1 MKEYDI
7 KITEVLEKTVQVQAD
22 SREEAEAIASENWN
36 NSLYEMDSAEDY
48 ADVSFHAGEER
59 DISPPEIM
67 DVLLVSP
74 GEYPR
79 EVQVGTEL
87 EDLQEAVGG
96 MIECVYPFDEQVG
109 LIVNEE
115 GKFNGSLLNR
125 ALYSEDGKM
134 VDVIAGDFLVV
145 GLTEDNFGSLTPEQM
160 LRYEQKF
167 HQPETFIRMGRSI
180 MALPIPEDQ
189 VKRTMA
195 KKASRDSPGRKP
207 RMSFAGRSGKQ
218 DSKSCG
224 HDNKADRPECACRLH
239 EISPAPGAGEGEKSG
254 GESSESQGEC
264 HPARQTD
271 RKGTDRAE
279 PGRI

>member
-134 VDVIAGDFLVV
+134 VDLIAGDFLVV
-145 GLTEDNFGSLTPEQM
+145 GLTEDNFGSLM
-160 LRYEQKF
+160 SRN
-167 HQPETFIRMGRSI
+167 SI
-180 MALPIPEDQ
+180 SRKLLSGWAE
-189 VKRTMA
+189 
-195 KKASRDSPGRKP
+195 ASWRFPFRKT
-207 RMSFAGRSGKQ
+207 R
-218 DSKSCG
+218 
-224 HDNKADRPECACRLH
+224 
-239 EISPAPGAGEGEKSG
+239 
-254 GESSESQGEC
+254 
-264 HPARQTD
+264 
-271 RKGTDRAE
+271 
-279 PGRI
+279 

>member
-1 MKEYDI
+1 MKEP
-7 KITEVLEKTVQVQAD
+7 KI
-22 SREEAEAIASENWN
+22 R
-36 NSLYEMDSAEDY
+36 
-48 ADVSFHAGEER
+48 
-59 DISPPEIM
+59 
-67 DVLLVSP
+67 VLLVEPEHEPVRAEIDNTLKS
-74 GEYPR
+74 
-79 EVQVGTEL
+79 
-87 EDLQEAVGG
+87 LQNTVGG

-115 GKFNGSLLNR
+115 GKLGGSLLNR

-160 LRYEQKF
+160 QRYEQKF

-207 RMSFAGRSGKQ
+207 KDGDGRDAGKVIRFPA
-218 DSKSCG
+218 G
-224 HDNKADRPECACRLH
+224 HEM
-239 EISPAPGAGEGEKSG
+239 
-254 GESSESQGEC
+254 
-264 HPARQTD
+264 
-271 RKGTDRAE
+271 
-279 PGRI
+279 

>member
-109 LIVNEE
+109 LIVNE
-115 GKFNGSLLNR
+115 
-125 ALYSEDGKM
+125 
-134 VDVIAGDFLVV
+134 
-145 GLTEDNFGSLTPEQM
+145 
-160 LRYEQKF
+160 
-167 HQPETFIRMGRSI
+167 
-180 MALPIPEDQ
+180 
-189 VKRTMA
+189 
-195 KKASRDSPGRKP
+195 
-207 RMSFAGRSGKQ
+207 
-218 DSKSCG
+218 
-224 HDNKADRPECACRLH
+224 
-239 EISPAPGAGEGEKSG
+239 
-254 GESSESQGEC
+254 
-264 HPARQTD
+264 
-271 RKGTDRAE
+271 
-279 PGRI
+279 

>member
-160 LRYEQKF
+160 QRYEQKF
-167 HQPETFIRMGRSI
+167 HQPETFVRMGKSI
-180 MALPIPEDQ
+180 MALPISDKEVQRREAVRKEQPEQ
-189 VKRTMA
+189 
-195 KKASRDSPGRKP
+195 KA
-207 RMSFAGRSGKQ
+207 GKVIRFP
-218 DSKSCG
+218 K
-224 HDNKADRPECACRLH
+224 E
-239 EISPAPGAGEGEKSG
+239 PAL
-254 GESSESQGEC
+254 
-264 HPARQTD
+264 
-271 RKGTDRAE
+271 
-279 PGRI
+279 

>member
-74 GEYPR
+74 GEYQR

-115 GKFNGSLLNR
+115 GKLGGSLLNR

-134 VDVIAGDFLVV
+134 VDIIAGDFLVV

-195 KKASRDSPGRKP
+195 KKASRDSPGRNPKDGDG
-207 RMSFAGRSGKQ
+207 RDAGKVIRFPA
-218 DSKSCG
+218 G
-224 HDNKADRPECACRLH
+224 HEM
-239 EISPAPGAGEGEKSG
+239 
-254 GESSESQGEC
+254 
-264 HPARQTD
+264 
-271 RKGTDRAE
+271 
-279 PGRI
+279 

>member
-160 LRYEQKF
+160 QRHGASHSGRPGETDHGKEG
-167 HQPETFIRMGRSI
+167 QPGQSR
-180 MALPIPEDQ
+180 
-189 VKRTMA
+189 
-195 KKASRDSPGRKP
+195 KKAEGWRWQG
-207 RMSFAGRSGKQ
+207 
-218 DSKSCG
+218 C
-224 HDNKADRPECACRLH
+224 
-239 EISPAPGAGEGEKSG
+239 GEGNPFS
-254 GESSESQGEC
+254 C
-264 HPARQTD
+264 
-271 RKGTDRAE
+271 RA
-279 PGRI
+279 

>member
-160 LRYEQKF
+160 QRYEQKF
-167 HQPETFIRMGRSI
+167 HQPETFVRMGKSI
-180 MALPIPEDQ
+180 MALPIPDKEVQRREAMRKDQ
-189 VKRTMA
+189 PEQ
-195 KKASRDSPGRKP
+195 KA
-207 RMSFAGRSGKQ
+207 GKVIRFP
-218 DSKSCG
+218 K
-224 HDNKADRPECACRLH
+224 E
-239 EISPAPGAGEGEKSG
+239 PAL
-254 GESSESQGEC
+254 
-264 HPARQTD
+264 
-271 RKGTDRAE
+271 
-279 PGRI
+279 